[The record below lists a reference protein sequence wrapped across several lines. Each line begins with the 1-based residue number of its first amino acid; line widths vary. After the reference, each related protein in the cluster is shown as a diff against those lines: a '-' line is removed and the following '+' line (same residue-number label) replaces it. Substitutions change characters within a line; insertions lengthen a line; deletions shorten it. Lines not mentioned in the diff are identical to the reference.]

1 MSLCR
6 EGIHPIQTDSG
17 MKHISICIISLWV
30 GILAVSCGKS
40 GPEAPETSEGIPM
53 SFGPAAVSRSAN
65 LLDTDNINTSGN
77 QLTVYDLYTTSE
89 QSVLYMD
96 ATPVTC
102 DGSGNWTYSPLKYWT
117 ETGTHAFTAY
127 LSKQNGVTL
136 DGTNYPTVTYY
147 ETMDALGISQ
157 WEITPT
163 NQFDF
168 LYAWHSRNMET
179 VANPHAPVE
188 FSLNHLLCAVQ
199 FNVVNLMPTENV
211 ELNNFRLSGLRKG
224 KAVITKGVPEVTL
237 SSDSDIYNLHEDVT
251 NQPLEYNKPHKL
263 FSDDDDDD
271 EGEGYVLLW
280 PHTKEVFGGLTGKIS
295 YMYENTEV
303 SKQINLI
310 DGGTNNWRAGQK
322 YTYNFYIQDN
332 RISLSVEVVPWKTD
346 DVIIAE

>member
-1 MSLCR
+1 
-6 EGIHPIQTDSG
+6 

-30 GILAVSCGKS
+30 GILAVACGKS

-65 LLDTDNINTSGN
+65 LLDTDNINRKGN
-77 QLTVYDLYTTSE
+77 RLTVYDLYTVDG
-89 QSVLYMD
+89 QSMLYMSN
-96 ATPVTC
+96 TQVTC
-102 DGSGNWTYSPLKYWT
+102 DVNGNWTYSPLKYWT
-117 ETGTHAFTAY
+117 ETGEHAFTAY
-127 LSKQNGVTL
+127 LSHQGGITL
-136 DGTNYPTVTYY
+136 DGTANTTGYPTVTYLPDN
-147 ETMDALGISQ
+147 DALSISQ

-163 NQFDF
+163 SQFDF

-211 ELNNFRLSGLRKG
+211 TLNRFRLSGLRKG
-224 KAVITKGVPEVTL
+224 EAVIKKGVPEVKL
-237 SSDSDIYNLHEDVT
+237 SSDNNLDKDTYNLDEDVT
-251 NQPLEYNKPHKL
+251 NQPLEYNTPHKL
-263 FSDDDDDD
+263 FSNDG
-271 EGEGYVLLW
+271 GEGYVLLW
-280 PHTKEVFGGLTGKIS
+280 PHTQEVFGGLTGKIS
-295 YMYENTEV
+295 YTYGTTEV
-303 SKQINLI
+303 DKEIKLI